1 MKRTKIWSYAF
12 GVTMVLSL
20 AGCGNSAKKQVNE
33 KMNADSMSVTSNQ
46 VGLQEDST
54 LSTLV
59 LDGVKATWIRDNAS
73 AKLMP
78 PSLFPDAGEDL
89 MKKLSLENGIPS
101 SISTFLIESNGIQ
114 ILFDT
119 GMGASD
125 SRLLAGLHALGI
137 TPADI
142 KYIYLT
148 HFHGDHIGGLMKNDS
163 VVFPYAEIYAS
174 KAEYDSWMKMEA
186 EKNGQVVRA
195 MNAYKDRLHL
205 FAFGDTLPGK
215 VVAMEAVGHTPGHT
229 VFQAG
234 KLLIIGDLIHGAAL
248 QLEHPEICA
257 TYDMDK
263 QEAIKTR
270 KNLLQYARENGLV
283 IAGMHLPVP
292 AFIK

>member
-59 LDGVKATWIRDNAS
+59 FDGVKATWIRDNAS

-89 MKKLSLENGIPS
+89 VKKLSLENGIPS

-163 VVFPYAEIYAS
+163 VVFPHAEIYAS

-195 MNAYKDRLHL
+195 MNAYGP
-205 FAFGDTLPGK
+205 FA
-215 VVAMEAVGHTPGHT
+215 
-229 VFQAG
+229 
-234 KLLIIGDLIHGAAL
+234 
-248 QLEHPEICA
+248 
-257 TYDMDK
+257 
-263 QEAIKTR
+263 
-270 KNLLQYARENGLV
+270 
-283 IAGMHLPVP
+283 PVC
-292 AFIK
+292 FW

>member
-33 KMNADSMSVTSNQ
+33 KMNADSMSVISNQ

>member
-33 KMNADSMSVTSNQ
+33 KMNADSMSVISNQ
-46 VGLQEDST
+46 VGLLGDSV
-54 LSTLV
+54 LSALT
-59 LDGVKATWIRDNAS
+59 LDGVKATWLRDNAS

-78 PSLFPDAGEDL
+78 LSLFPDAGDELIKSLSIED
-89 MKKLSLENGIPS
+89 GIPS
-101 SISTFLIESNGIQ
+101 SISTFLVESNGVQ

-125 SRLLAGLHALGI
+125 SRLMDGLSSLGI
-137 TPADI
+137 APADI
-142 KYIYLT
+142 EYIYLT
-148 HFHGDHIGGLMKNDS
+148 HFHGDHIGGMMENDT
-163 VVFPYAEIYAS
+163 VVFPNAQVYAS
-174 KAEYDSWMKMEA
+174 KAEYDGWMKMSA
-186 EKNGQVVRA
+186 DKDRQVA
-195 MNAYKDRLHL
+195 KIMSAYKDRLHL

-215 VVAMEAVGHTPGHT
+215 VVAIEAVGHTPGHT

-257 TYDMDK
+257 TFDMDK
-263 QEAIKTR
+263 QKAIKTR
-270 KNLLQYARENGLV
+270 KTLLQYACDNGLV
-283 IAGMHLPVP
+283 MAGMHLPVP